1 MESSRAVLLVPNREE
16 WERRFSRYVKIRKR
30 ASTFIGALFGGP
42 LLVGSLYLTGLL
54 YPLLRGDIAPG
65 HPSYDGYLA
74 GTFAALMVVAASL
87 VLYAGGNV
95 MLGRWLRQTHVLLG
109 FNPDGS
115 FAEVR
120 GVLASDT
127 TSI

>member
-1 MESSRAVLLVPNREE
+1 MGAAVQQVRENPQTREYVYRSFIRRTPAGRVPLPDRTA
-16 WERRFSRYVKIRKR
+16 V
-30 ASTFIGALFGGP
+30 
-42 LLVGSLYLTGLL
+42 
-54 YPLLRGDIAPG
+54 PLLRGDIAPG